1 MADERDEQ
9 EEEQPKR
16 NTPNKKSPK
25 KESGKK
31 REDDSRQKKSYPLS
45 ATVKGRENKIYRTPA
60 TPPPDVQ
67 LFKEKSFVLD
77 CNATSSIC
85 QDYCRV
91 NPKLGRVIP
100 PYNALRDKHV
110 DNYFKCYGVN
120 RTLRKNNQSSTSSS
134 IEGPAVDRFYEQGPG
149 YSYLSFR
156 NQFGAGHSQ
165 ETIDGHAQFMSGIRC
180 VTGYN
185 GRFGFR
191 RNTPNLRN
199 RPTPFEPALI
209 TPTF

>member
-1 MADERDEQ
+1 MADDRDEQ
-9 EEEQPKR
+9 EEQQS
-16 NTPNKKSPK
+16 KKNSPK
-25 KESGKK
+25 KTPRNKQEENDRHK
-31 REDDSRQKKSYPLS
+31 RNYSHS
-45 ATVKGRENKIYRTPA
+45 ATVKGRENKIYRTPV
-60 TPPPDVQ
+60 TPPPQVQ
-67 LFKEKSFVLD
+67 LVKEKSFVLD

-85 QDYCRV
+85 QDYSRV

-110 DNYFKCYGVN
+110 DNYLHFYGVK
-120 RTLRKNNQSSTSSS
+120 RTLKKTIQNTPGAS
-134 IEGPAVDRFYEQGPG
+134 IEGPAVDKFYHQGPG
-149 YSYLSFR
+149 YTYLSFR

-199 RPTPFEPALI
+199 KPTPFEPALI